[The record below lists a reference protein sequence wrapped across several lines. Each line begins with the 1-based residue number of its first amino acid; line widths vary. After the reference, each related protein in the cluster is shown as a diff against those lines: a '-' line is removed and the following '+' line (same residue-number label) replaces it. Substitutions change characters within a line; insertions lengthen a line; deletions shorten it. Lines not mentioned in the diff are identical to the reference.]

1 MTLPRNLRAFS
12 FSLDIQIGSLIQI
25 EIIFQTYILVN
36 HLYKSAMEN
45 SLDRKLRM
53 QCCCI
58 FYDNNIRIIRISYCI
73 RWNFWGWIFVYF
85 VGWSVLV

>member
-36 HLYKSAMEN
+36 HLYKSGMEN
-45 SLDRKLRM
+45 SLDHKLTM
-53 QCCCI
+53 GI

-73 RWNFWGWIFVYF
+73 H
-85 VGWSVLV
+85 